1 MSESARSALGITKTL
16 PKKLPE
22 AWKYL
27 QEDTAMVEVLG
38 EKFVE
43 MYLSV
48 KKVRIALIRELIW
61 QRESD
66 FVSGFSEDERKK
78 WMIERV

>member
-1 MSESARSALGITKTL
+1 
-16 PKKLPE
+16 
-22 AWKYL
+22 
-27 QEDTAMVEVLG
+27 MVAVLG

-43 MYLSV
+43 LYLSV
-48 KKVRIALIRELIW
+48 KKVRIALILELIW

-78 WMIERV
+78 WMIERI

>member
-1 MSESARSALGITKTL
+1 
-16 PKKLPE
+16 
-22 AWKYL
+22 
-27 QEDTAMVEVLG
+27 MVEVLG

-48 KKVRIALIRELIW
+48 KKVSVVLIRELIW